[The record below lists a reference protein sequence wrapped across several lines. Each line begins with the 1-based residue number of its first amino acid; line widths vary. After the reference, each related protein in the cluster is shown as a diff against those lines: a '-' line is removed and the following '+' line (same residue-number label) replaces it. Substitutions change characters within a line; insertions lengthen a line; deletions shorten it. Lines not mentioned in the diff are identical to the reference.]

1 MMVREEIEKKEAK
14 EESITV
20 IDTGDH
26 AVSLAT
32 KFARVQVVAAY
43 PITPQTQIV
52 EEIAKFVEYGK
63 MNAKYVRVESEHSAM
78 AACIGASAVG
88 TRVFTATSSQG
99 LLLMHEM
106 LFAASAYR
114 LPIVMANVNRALFPP
129 WIILAEHTD
138 SLAQRDTGWIQYYC
152 SSNQEVFDTVLQ
164 AYKVAESVNLPVM
177 VNLEGFIM
185 SHTHMPI
192 TLPAQKQV
200 DEFLPPRE
208 PLWKL
213 DVNKPQSFGN
223 LAFSNYYVKMRR
235 SIEDGM
241 VKAKSEI
248 EKANDEFEKIFG
260 RDHGGLIDC
269 YRCEDAETIIF
280 CLGTLGT
287 EAKASIDNL
296 RKKGVKCGVARVR
309 VFRPFPEEKI
319 KEVAASAENV
329 VILDRDNSFGKGGVL
344 NTEVRSILEGKR
356 ISNFIIGL
364 GGTDVPY
371 TTIEKCVEMANG
383 QKDEW
388 IMKVK
393 L

>member
-1 MMVREEIEKKEAK
+1 MMVREEVEKKEAK

-20 IDTGDH
+20 IDTGNH
-26 AVSLAT
+26 AASLAT
-32 KFARVQVVAAY
+32 KFARVQVIAAY

-164 AYKVAESVNLPVM
+164 AYRVAESVNLPVM

-192 TLPAQKQV
+192 VLPAQRQV
-200 DEFLPPRE
+200 DEFLPPRK

-213 DVNKPQSFGN
+213 DVNNPQSFGN
-223 LAFSNYYVKMRR
+223 LAFSDYYVKMRK

-248 EKANDEFEKIFG
+248 EKATNEFEKIFG
-260 RDHGGLIDC
+260 RNHGGLIDC

-280 CLGTLGT
+280 ALSTLGK
-287 EAKASIDNL
+287 EAKASVDSL
-296 RKKGVKCGVARVR
+296 REKGVKCGVARIR

-319 KEVAASAENV
+319 KEIAASAENV
-329 VILDRDNSFGKGGVL
+329 VILDRDNSFGKGGIL
-344 NTEVRSILEGKR
+344 STEVRSILEGKR
-356 ISNFIIGL
+356 ISNFIIGM
-364 GGTDVPY
+364 GGMDVPY
-371 TTIEKCVEMANG
+371 TTIEKCVEKSNG

-388 IMKVK
+388 IMEARI
-393 L
+393 